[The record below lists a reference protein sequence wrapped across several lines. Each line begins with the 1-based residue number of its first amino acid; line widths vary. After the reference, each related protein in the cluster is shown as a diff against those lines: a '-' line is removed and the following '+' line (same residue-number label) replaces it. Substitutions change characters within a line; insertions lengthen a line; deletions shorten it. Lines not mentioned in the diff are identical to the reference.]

1 MLASIRLHLFRL
13 IELAAQKDAGLAEM
27 LRIPMTCVGLMP
39 RVAPEVVST
48 GIRWIGCRMNRCVRD
63 LQILQLYSQGVMP
76 PKVLSNGAKL
86 SAAKTCIRCV
96 CRRSRLSSW

>member
-1 MLASIRLHLFRL
+1 MLVSIRLHLFRL
-13 IELAAQKDAGLAEM
+13 IELAAQKGGGFAAI
-27 LRIPMTCVGLMP
+27 LRIPLTRVGLMP

-48 GIRWIGCRMNRCVRD
+48 GIRWIGCGMNRCVRD

-86 SAAKTCIRCV
+86 SVAKTCIRCV
-96 CRRSRLSSW
+96 CRRSRLTSW